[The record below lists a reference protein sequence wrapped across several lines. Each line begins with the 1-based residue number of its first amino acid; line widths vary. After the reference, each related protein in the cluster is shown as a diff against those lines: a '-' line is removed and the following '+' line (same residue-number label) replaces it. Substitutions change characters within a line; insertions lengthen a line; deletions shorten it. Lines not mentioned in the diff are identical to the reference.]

1 MNQNL
6 FPLFEN
12 FGTHSYLN
20 VFISTSI
27 IFTITATF
35 AVYYN
40 SLTKKRLNKTNF
52 CISKHNIFCRITLN
66 PYLNIL
72 NLCIRTFTST
82 IILYIFLFLLF
93 GWGGGSLHNF
103 YKPNNKDFKLCFLLI
118 LCIVIINFLIY
129 YLMIYYSLKKMK
141 INKKPSISLTSYY
154 ILLLYGFK
162 NKLHYNKGK
171 FKYLNKGYINNKKK
185 TDTLINME
193 GQEKINYFNK
203 LDLLEKARILHII
216 PAKERVKL
224 LKKLDENQKIL
235 YLSLLSPEQKSETLS
250 YM

>member
-1 MNQNL
+1 MN
-6 FPLFEN
+6 
-12 FGTHSYLN
+12 
-20 VFISTSI
+20 
-27 IFTITATF
+27 
-35 AVYYN
+35 
-40 SLTKKRLNKTNF
+40 
-52 CISKHNIFCRITLN
+52 
-66 PYLNIL
+66 
-72 NLCIRTFTST
+72 
-82 IILYIFLFLLF
+82 
-93 GWGGGSLHNF
+93 
-103 YKPNNKDFKLCFLLI
+103 
-118 LCIVIINFLIY
+118 
-129 YLMIYYSLKKMK
+129 
-141 INKKPSISLTSYY
+141 INKRPSISLTSYY